1 MSPRWPSLATSS
13 RRMTS
18 MVGPPYPLGAVPGGE
33 GQQGD
38 VACPLDGHLQLPL
51 VRGADALDAPRQN
64 LAPVAHE
71 LPDRHVL
78 VVNVVDLLHAE
89 LADAAPAEKAPAAG
103 AAGPAAAR
111 AAPVIGAPAAGPA
124 GPAGA
129 RAAPVIVAPAALA
142 RAARRG
148 GSLGAAGFASGRGRG
163 CGIVGH
169 GLLPFRI
176 KMRRRPEP
184 ARPAGGL
191 RRRWGRRPGPGGG
204 GGRGGGRACGGASPP
219 ACGSGGR

>member
-51 VRGADALDAPRQN
+51 VRGADARDAPRQN

-89 LADAAPAEKAPAAG
+89 LADAAAAEKAPAAG
-103 AAGPAAAR
+103 AAPGSAA
-111 AAPVIGAPAAGPA
+111 
-124 GPAGA
+124 A

-169 GLLPFRI
+169 GLLPFRTRI
-176 KMRRRPEP
+176 RRRPEP
-184 ARPAGGL
+184 ARPAGG
-191 RRRWGRRPGPGGG
+191 RRRPWGPPPGPGDG
-204 GGRGGGRACGGASPP
+204 GGRRGGRACGGASPP
-219 ACGSGGR
+219 PFVPGRRARS

>member
-13 RRMTS
+13 RRMIS

-51 VRGADALDAPRQN
+51 VRGADALDAPRQD

-103 AAGPAAAR
+103 AATGSAAA
-111 AAPVIGAPAAGPA
+111 G
-124 GPAGA
+124 
-129 RAAPVIVAPAALA
+129 AAPVIVAPAARA

>member
-38 VACPLDGHLQLPL
+38 VARPLDGHLQLPL
-51 VRGADALDAPRQN
+51 VRSADARNPPRQD

-89 LADAAPAEKAPAAG
+89 LADAAPAEKA
-103 AAGPAAAR
+103 AAAR
-111 AAPVIGAPAAGPA
+111 AAPRAPPA
-124 GPAGA
+124 RG
-129 RAAPVIVAPAALA
+129 APVIVAPAPLA

-176 KMRRRPEP
+176 KMRRRPGP
-184 ARPAGGL
+184 ARPAGGA
-191 RRRWGRRPGPGGG
+191 
-204 GGRGGGRACGGASPP
+204 RA
-219 ACGSGGR
+219 